1 MERELVAHADEG
13 TRRSELYEHSYYL
26 VFEIID
32 SSVAISAFARSLP
45 IWKPMGKEY
54 CYRPNNREHQAPFFI
69 FLAISTG

>member
-1 MERELVAHADEG
+1 MRKLENEEMGRELVAHADEA

-45 IWKPMGKEY
+45 I
-54 CYRPNNREHQAPFFI
+54 
-69 FLAISTG
+69 